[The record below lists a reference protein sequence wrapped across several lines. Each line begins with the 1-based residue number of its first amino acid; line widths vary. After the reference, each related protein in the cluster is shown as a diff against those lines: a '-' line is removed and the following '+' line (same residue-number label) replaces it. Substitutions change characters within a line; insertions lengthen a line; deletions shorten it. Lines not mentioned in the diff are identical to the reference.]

1 MEPTANDPRDRS
13 RAGWLVVAIGAVV
26 LGAVG
31 IYLVVEGLKLDPSDP
46 GFAEVG
52 MFLSPLLA
60 AGASVV
66 IGIVLMVVA
75 AFRLIDVALSRAA
88 KATGLGCVVSPIAY
102 VVFLLALADPLGS
115 LYSDISWLPAMLI
128 GALPIVV
135 GVAIVL
141 GYAVDWPRAEVAG
154 AEPVGGGH

>member
-141 GYAVDWPRAEVAG
+141 GYAVDWPRVWRNDPTEKT
-154 AEPVGGGH
+154 

>member
-1 MEPTANDPRDRS
+1 MTPPGRQ
-13 RAGWLVVAIGAVV
+13 RAGWLVVAAGAIA

-31 IYLVVEGLKLDPSDP
+31 VYLVAEALAVDPSDP
-46 GFAEVG
+46 GLAQVG
-52 MFLSPLLA
+52 MVLSPLLA
-60 AGASVV
+60 AGASVA

-102 VVFLLALADPLGS
+102 VFCLLTFATALGS
-115 LYSDISWLPAMLI
+115 LYSDISWLPALFI

-141 GYAVDWPRAEVAG
+141 GYAVDWPRRFWRNDPTEKG
-154 AEPVGGGH
+154 